1 MDEEKSPSQEIT
13 VEVEPDP
20 LQPTKAELLAVRTK
34 MAASQ
39 TAKQQQNSL
48 RVARDWVEQAQELG
62 IPLYD
67 RQPEETDI
75 EWLIWTTYRA
85 HYPGR
90 MPSWNALATECG
102 CSPNTVL
109 KASRQWNFRLRIVEW
124 SRFTDA
130 GCAEERIAA
139 IKEMNAQ
146 QLEQAQILRAKVTE
160 ALTYLDPATLK
171 PNEIANLM
179 KLANEQERR
188 IVEAEQLKVEGQ
200 ILSSADA
207 SAESKKTDANAV
219 GEILSIM
226 ANAGALGAKILG
238 VEKKTVTT
246 ERAVIVKS
254 EED

>member
-1 MDEEKSPSQEIT
+1 
-13 VEVEPDP
+13 
-20 LQPTKAELLAVRTK
+20 
-34 MAASQ
+34 
-39 TAKQQQNSL
+39 
-48 RVARDWVEQAQELG
+48 
-62 IPLYD
+62 
-67 RQPEETDI
+67 
-75 EWLIWTTYRA
+75 
-85 HYPGR
+85 
-90 MPSWNALATECG
+90 
-102 CSPNTVL
+102 
-109 KASRQWNFRLRIVEW
+109 
-124 SRFTDA
+124 
-130 GCAEERIAA
+130 
-139 IKEMNAQ
+139 MNAQ